1 MLLLVL
7 NWQLSA
13 QKKNGFSFPLDSPYV
28 LTANYG
34 ELRPN
39 HFHAG
44 LDFSTGGQVNLPVYA
59 AADGYVYR
67 IKVSATGYGKCL
79 YITHANGKVTV
90 YGHLNSYSIKIS
102 DLVKKEQYA
111 QESYEV
117 EFFPKPFMVP
127 IKKGEI
133 IGLSGS
139 TGNSTGPHLH
149 FEIRD
154 EKSEAPLNPLE
165 FLSYP
170 DRTRPMIQTV
180 ALYSLSDTLAPK
192 PFKQIRVLQ
201 NDDDVLLPDNP
212 LINIDNPY
220 IGIAFAGY
228 DRFTPAGS
236 PNNIYIARLYF
247 DGRLI
252 YSHKLSGIFF
262 DDTRYINE
270 YSETNGG
277 LKFQK
282 CFLPETYPTEMIG
295 RAVNRGRILLRD
307 SGFHMIKLLV
317 EDEWGNENDIQ
328 FHVRCG
334 KPLQYTGPALKS
346 DLFVNCRK
354 DFVYAKNGVK
364 LTIPANTLFYSTP
377 LVVENTLSASGKL
390 IIFPGDANLRVP
402 AIVAFKLAPHQL
414 KNKHKLVLKC
424 GQQEYTP
431 RLSADSACFYI
442 KSFGGFQLTEDHQAP
457 KIIPQFKAKRNKVPV
472 ASSMLGFIIT
482 DALSGIGKYKLY
494 LNNKFVIAEYDAKAD
509 LLFYKFDDESPKGKI
524 NIRLE
529 VEDRAGNRSK
539 FEGVVRR

>member
-1 MLLLVL
+1 MLLGFSLL
-7 NWQLSA
+7 GYG
-13 QKKNGFSFPLDSPYV
+13 QKKTAFTFPLDSPYV

-44 LDFSTGGQVNLPVYA
+44 LDFATGGQVNLPVYA
-59 AADGYVYR
+59 AADGYVSR

-79 YITHANGKVTV
+79 YITHANGKVSV
-90 YGHLNSYSIKIS
+90 YGHLNSYSIKIG

-117 EFFPKPFMVP
+117 EFFPKPFTVS

-133 IGLSGS
+133 VGLSGS

-170 DRTRPMIQTV
+170 DRTRPMIQSV
-180 ALYSLSDTLAPK
+180 ALYSMADTLAPK
-192 PFKQIRVLQ
+192 PFKYIRVIQ
-201 NDDDVLLPDNP
+201 NEDDVLLPDNP

-220 IGIAFAGY
+220 IGIAFAGI

-270 YSETNGG
+270 YCETTGG
-277 LKFQK
+277 SKFQK
-282 CFLPETYPTEMIG
+282 CFLPENYPTEMIG
-295 RAVNRGRILLRD
+295 RVVNRGRIMLRD

-317 EDEWGNENDIQ
+317 EDEWGNENDVQ
-328 FHVRCG
+328 FHVRCV
-334 KPLQYTGPALKS
+334 KPLQFKEPALKS

-354 DFVYAKNGVK
+354 DFIYAKDGVK
-364 LTIPANTLFYSTP
+364 LIVPANTLFYSTP
-377 LVVENTLSASGKL
+377 LVIENTLTSTGKL
-390 IIFPGDANLRVP
+390 IIIPGDANLRVP
-402 AIVAFKLAPHQL
+402 ATVAFKLAPHQQ
-414 KNKHKLVLKC
+414 KTKQKLVLKC
-424 GQQEYTP
+424 GQQEYVP
-431 RLSADSACFYI
+431 RLSHDTAYFSI

-457 KIIPQFKAKRNKVPV
+457 KIIPQFKSKRNRVSS
-472 ASSMLGFIIT
+472 ASSMLSFTIA

-494 LNNKFVIAEYDAKAD
+494 LNNKFVIAEYDAKSD
-509 LLFYKFDDESPKGKI
+509 LLFYRFEDQSPKGKI
-524 NIRLE
+524 NVRLE
-529 VEDRAGNRSK
+529 VEDRVGNKSK
-539 FEGVVRR
+539 FEGTVKR